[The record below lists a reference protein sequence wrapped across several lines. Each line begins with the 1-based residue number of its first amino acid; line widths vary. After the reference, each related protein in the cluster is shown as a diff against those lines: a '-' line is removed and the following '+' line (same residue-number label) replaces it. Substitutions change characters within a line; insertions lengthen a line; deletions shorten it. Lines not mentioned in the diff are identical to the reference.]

1 VEKVL
6 HSFKHKYCIGDK
18 RMPITTLTNISV
30 PTEGAGSNSS
40 LLMPKLQYRFR
51 VFLDNFGTTGAAD
64 GTREISRQV
73 VDVTRPNVSFEQMTI
88 EAYNSRTYLAGKHTW
103 DPITLTL
110 REDANNNVQKIV
122 GQQIQRQFDFYEQ
135 SSAVSSGTYKFQT
148 RIEILD
154 GGNGAQGANIIDRFH
169 LVGCYIESANY
180 NTLAYATN
188 EPVTTTL
195 SIRYDNAIQ
204 FGADEDF
211 IGIGSAVGRASNAS
225 IGGTTVT
232 G

>member
-1 VEKVL
+1 
-6 HSFKHKYCIGDK
+6 
-18 RMPITTLTNISV
+18 MPITTLQNISV

-51 VFLDNFGTTGAAD
+51 VLLDNFGTTGGPD
-64 GTREISRQV
+64 GTREVSRQV
-73 VDVTRPNVSFEQMTI
+73 VDVTRPNISFEQMTI
-88 EAYNSRTYLAGKHTW
+88 DAYNSRTYLAGKHTW

-110 REDANNNVQKIV
+110 REDANNNVQKVV
-122 GQQIQRQFDFYEQ
+122 GQQLQKQFDFFEQ

-154 GGNGAQGANIIDRFH
+154 GGNGANGANVIDRFQ
-169 LVGCYIESANY
+169 LVGCYLESANY
-180 NTLAYATN
+180 NSLAYATN
-188 EPVTTTL
+188 EAVTTTL

-204 FGADEDF
+204 FGADESF
-211 IGIGSAVGRASNAS
+211 EGIGEAVTRAVNSA